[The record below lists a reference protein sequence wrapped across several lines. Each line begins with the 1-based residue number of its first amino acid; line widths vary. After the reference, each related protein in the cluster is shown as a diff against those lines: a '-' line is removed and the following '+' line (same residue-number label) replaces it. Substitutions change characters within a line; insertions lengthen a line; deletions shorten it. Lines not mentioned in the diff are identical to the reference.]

1 MLTRMRGSRP
11 ALLGAAALL
20 LIVVLAAH
28 GESPV
33 PFSAP
38 TRVPGD
44 LPETIDDSFE
54 EATPTTTPPPST
66 DASAPPRGEPELV
79 VWPVL
84 GLAILL
90 LLVACVLAVRVW
102 LRLRRRVGVGDVVD
116 PVHGRVDPELRLRVR
131 KAVEQARDL
140 LAREG
145 GEPRNA
151 VIEAW
156 VLLENATEHHREPH
170 QTATEFAAVLANSE
184 NTDDLREFRVL
195 YQRARF
201 GHHSSAT
208 DARAAHAA
216 LDRILATI
224 R

>member
-20 LIVVLAAH
+20 LIVVLAAR

-33 PFSAP
+33 PFSTP
-38 TRVPGD
+38 SRVPGEF
-44 LPETIDDSFE
+44 PEPTDSSE
-54 EATPTTTPPPST
+54 TATPTPTTLPSA
-66 DASAPPRGEPELV
+66 DASAPARGDPEPV
-79 VWPVL
+79 VWSVL

-102 LRLRRRVGVGDVVD
+102 LRLRRRIGVGDVVD
-116 PVHGRVDPELRLRVR
+116 HVDGSVDPELRLRVR

-156 VLLENATEHHREPH
+156 VTLENATEHHREPH
-170 QTATEFAAVLANSE
+170 QTATEFAAVLANDE
-184 NTDDLREFRVL
+184 NAADLREFRVL